1 MQGELR
7 QIKARIQGLQSS
19 LHTTKAMKMEAAA
32 KLKQTQKK
40 SLAGKV
46 YQDTLR
52 QMLEVI
58 LDHTEIESFDVV
70 RPKVYETPEEEAE
83 AKELVVV
90 FSTNRGLAGNY
101 NQQLESKMLKIWEK
115 GKKEGKNIVFCPLGK
130 KAESYAQKFKFP
142 TIELPQ
148 FSDSPSLEEALTL
161 SDRLLEL
168 WKDPQYKSISVL
180 LMRFYTSTSQS
191 VLVEPYLPLVW
202 EKDSKA
208 DEEIN
213 QSTPKV
219 EKKDK
224 KKKAKAA
231 DKSTNL
237 MGAELRDEV
246 VFEPGLDAIAE
257 DLLEQ
262 YLVGLIYQLQIESKA
277 SEHMFRMLAMTKA
290 SDNAEEML
298 GQMRILYNRERQWN
312 ITQEIIEIING
323 AQAMEGLE

>member
-1 MQGELR
+1 MQGDLK

-52 QMLEVI
+52 QMLEKI
-58 LDHTEIESFDVV
+58 LDHTEMESFDVV
-70 RPKVYETPEEEAE
+70 RPKTYETTEEEAE
-83 AKELVVV
+83 AKELIVV

-101 NQQLESKMLKIWEK
+101 NQQLETEMLKIWEK
-115 GKKEGKNIVFCPLGK
+115 GRKEGKNIVFCPLGK
-130 KAESYAQKFKFP
+130 KAENYAQKFEFP
-142 TIELPQ
+142 TIDLPQ

-161 SDRLLEL
+161 SDQLLEL

-180 LMRFYTSTSQS
+180 LMRFYASTRQH
-191 VLVEPYLPLVW
+191 VLVEPYLPLAW
-202 EKDSKA
+202 EKDDKA
-208 DEEIN
+208 NEEMN
-213 QSTPKV
+213 KSTPKP
-219 EKKDK
+219 EKNDK
-224 KKKAKAA
+224 KKKAA
-231 DKSTNL
+231 DKSTAL

-246 VFEPGLDAIAE
+246 VFEPGLNDIAE

-290 SDNAEEML
+290 SDNAEDML